1 MEDFLQPDI
10 GLKNVM
16 DVIRENLLKKN
27 NGFPYAGLWIFSGQ
41 QGAGKTLLMMHL
53 VREMHEQYPNAI
65 IVSNIS
71 IFGLPCVPF
80 KGISD
85 FDKYANGAD
94 GCIFVIDEIHI
105 LFNALE
111 SAGMPLS
118 TMQVWAQNRKNRRVI
133 LGTSQRF
140 NRVAK
145 GVREQTLFNYECFRP
160 LLGVI
165 YSYKVFDGALY
176 DDMGKYIVEDE
187 EDRPRRHFYV
197 PNVSVMRMYN
207 TLEVV
212 RRDDFDTGAEEPK
225 KSPKKKES
233 SGARNKE
240 YGRDRE

>member
-1 MEDFLQPDI
+1 MEDFLQPDL
-10 GLKNVM
+10 GLRNVM
-16 DVIRENLLKKN
+16 DVIRENLLKN
-27 NGFPYAGLWIFSGQ
+27 DGGFPYAGLWVFSGQ

-53 VREMHEQYPNAI
+53 VKEMHEQFPKAI

-71 IFGLPCVPF
+71 IFGLPCVPYT
-80 KGISD
+80 GIGD

-94 GCIFVIDEIHI
+94 GCIFVIDEIHL

-160 LLGVI
+160 LFGIL
-165 YSYKVFDGALY
+165 YSYRVLDGALY
-176 DDMGKYIVEDE
+176 DDNGKYVTEDE
-187 EDRPRRHFYV
+187 DDKPRRHFYV
-197 PNVSVMRMYN
+197 PKVSVMRMYN
-207 TLEVV
+207 TLEIV
-212 RRDDFDTGAEEPK
+212 RRDAFVTDEK
-225 KSPKKKES
+225 KPAAASKKAS
-233 SGARNKE
+233 SARK
-240 YGRDRE
+240 